1 MPSLLTF
8 QLCFVFVTTIS
19 TKPIQPNSVLLDKQ
33 IKPTRSLCLSLFL
46 FLSIFNL
53 KTVFFLPFLSIPP
66 SMEVQ
71 THSAFDLNPNPSFP
85 YSIHPPDFRSSEYPE
100 PTFSPLSSDDDPQ
113 LFHLHSPDSHAPGR
127 ACTQSTAA
135 LRVQKVYRSYRT
147 RRRLADSAV
156 VAEELWFVFSASACN
171 CNISLSLQSIL
182 FYYYCDFFSRVER
195 RHNCKVVAL

>member
-1 MPSLLTF
+1 
-8 QLCFVFVTTIS
+8 
-19 TKPIQPNSVLLDKQ
+19 
-33 IKPTRSLCLSLFL
+33 
-46 FLSIFNL
+46 
-53 KTVFFLPFLSIPP
+53 
-66 SMEVQ
+66 MEVQ

-127 ACTQSTAA
+127 ACPQSTAA
-135 LRVQKVYRSYRT
+135 IRVQKVYRSYRT

-171 CNISLSLQSIL
+171 CNICLSLHPFYFIITAIFFPELNVGTIVRLLLYDVRVTGSNQKTIIFLDLTWWKSRALVTHFIIVIFFLL
-182 FYYYCDFFSRVER
+182 FFYGIIIIS
-195 RHNCKVVAL
+195 